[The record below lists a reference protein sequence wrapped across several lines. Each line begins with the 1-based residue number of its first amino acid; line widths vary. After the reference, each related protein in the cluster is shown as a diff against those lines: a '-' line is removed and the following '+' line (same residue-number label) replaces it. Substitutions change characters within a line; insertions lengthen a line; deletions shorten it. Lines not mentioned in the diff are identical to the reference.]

1 MKFKKLIGIMAMACI
16 AAPGIA
22 SATNGYFAEGYGIK
36 TRGMGGT
43 GIALP
48 QDAMAAATNPA
59 GMVMVGDRLDMGLTY
74 FQPDRSVKLDST
86 WTPAGLEG
94 EHTSDNKYFLI
105 PEAGYNHMISKDMAV
120 GVVVYGNGGLN
131 TNYNKA
137 LFQRYTNLGAPIG
150 TASNASSDM
159 LQLFIAPTWSM
170 KINENNAIGISANL
184 VYQQF
189 SISGLESFAGASSDS
204 TNLTGNGHDK
214 STGFGLKVGWTGKV
228 ASNVTLG
235 ATYQTVTKMSKFDK
249 YKGMLAEG
257 GSMDIP
263 STYGLGIAV
272 DVTPSMIIAAD
283 VVRINYGD
291 VKALNNPGS
300 NQALLGADNGPGFGW
315 NDQTVYKLGVSY
327 KYSPGLT
334 LRAGYNYAK
343 APFNSD
349 QNYFNFVALATTESH
364 MSLGATWTLA
374 DKSEISLMYMHAF
387 DKSISDSTTGSTV
400 RMKQDALGIAYG
412 LRM

>member
-1 MKFKKLIGIMAMACI
+1 MKFKKLIGMMAIAGM

-36 TRGMGGT
+36 TRGMGGA

-59 GMVMVGDRLDMGLTY
+59 GMVMVGGRLDIGLTY
-74 FQPDRSVKLDST
+74 FQPDRSVILGPNGVGANPT
-86 WTPAGLEG
+86 IGTG
-94 EHTSDNKYFLI
+94 EYTSDNKYFLI
-105 PEAGYNHMISKDMAV
+105 PEVGYNHMLNKDMAL

-131 TNYNKA
+131 TKYNKP
-137 LFQRYTNLGAPIG
+137 LFSQGG
-150 TASNASSDM
+150 SASNASSDM
-159 LQLFIAPTWSM
+159 LQLFVAPTWSM
-170 KINENNAIGISANL
+170 KINENNAIGVSLNL

-189 SISGLESFAGASSDS
+189 SISGLEGFAGKSSDS
-204 TNLTGNGHDK
+204 VNLTGNGHDK
-214 STGFGLKVGWTGKV
+214 STGYGLKLGWTGKV
-228 ASNVTLG
+228 AQNVTLG
-235 ATYQTVTKMSKFDK
+235 ATYQTLTKMSKFDK

-257 GSMDIP
+257 GSLDIP

-300 NQALLGADNGPGFGW
+300 NQALLGTDNGPGFGW
-315 NDQTVYKLGVSY
+315 NDQTVYKLGLSY

-364 MSLGATWTLA
+364 LSLGATWVLA
-374 DKSEISLMYMHAF
+374 DKSELSLMYMHAF
-387 DKSISDSTTGSTV
+387 DKGMYSSATDSTI
-400 RMKQDALGIAYG
+400 RMKQDAIGIAYG
-412 LRM
+412 LKM

>member
-1 MKFKKLIGIMAMACI
+1 MKLKKMIGIMAIAGI

-36 TRGMGGT
+36 TRGMGGA

-59 GMVMVGDRLDMGLTY
+59 GMVMVGDRMDIGLTY
-74 FQPDRSVKLDST
+74 FQPDRSVKLGST
-86 WTPAGLEG
+86 WGGLAG

-105 PEAGYNHMISKDMAV
+105 PELGYNHMISKDMAL

-131 TNYNKA
+131 TNYNKP
-137 LFQRYTNLGAPIG
+137 LFQRYNAGVPIG
-150 TASNASSDM
+150 TAANASSDM

-170 KINENNAIGISANL
+170 KINENNAIGVSANL

-189 SISGLESFAGASSDS
+189 SISGLESFAGGSTDS
-204 TNLTGNGHDK
+204 ANLTGNGHDK
-214 STGFGLKVGWTGKV
+214 STGYGLKVGWTGKV
-228 ASNVTLG
+228 AQNVTLG

-257 GSMDIP
+257 GKMDIP

-272 DVTPSMIIAAD
+272 EVTPAVTIAAD
-283 VVRINYGD
+283 VTKINYTD
-291 VKALNNPGS
+291 VKSISNPSSNN
-300 NQALLGADNGPGFGW
+300 LLGADNGPGFGW
-315 NDQTVYKLGVSY
+315 KDQTVYKLGASY
-327 KYSPGLT
+327 KYSSDLT

-343 APFNSD
+343 APFSGD

-364 MSLGATWTLA
+364 LSLGATWMLPN
-374 DKSEISLMYMHAF
+374 KSEISLMYMHAF
-387 DKSISDSTTGSTV
+387 DHGISDSATDSTV
-400 RMKQDALGIAYG
+400 RMKQDAIGISYG
-412 LRM
+412 MKM